1 MNKTELPA
9 ATDSLRT
16 HTNDDHHELARRLR
30 NQANLIGTV
39 AHDIRHPLFQL
50 ALTVELASAIDARK
64 LEAIHNALGS
74 ITRLVDDLDD
84 YGSLQVGQLRLVRR
98 TVHPSAIV
106 KAAVAAFAFGAAA
119 RQIEIAEKVGDALP
133 EIWADGDRL
142 QQVMSNLLTNALCL
156 TPPGG
161 RIVVTAADD
170 GDHVRFSVRDSGP
183 GIHPADL
190 PHLFERHWRAAK
202 SAYLGRGL
210 GLAIA
215 RDLVTCHGGT
225 MWADNEPDCGARI
238 SFTVPVVRR
247 PQPAC
252 EGVGPSSLQS
262 ASS

>member
-1 MNKTELPA
+1 MDKNAMPEA
-9 ATDSLRT
+9 IDGLRT
-16 HTNDDHHELARRLR
+16 NSSHDHDHDHDQLARRLR

-50 ALTVELASAIDARK
+50 ALTVELACAIDARR
-64 LEAIHNALGS
+64 LQAIRNALGS

-84 YGSLQVGQLRLVRR
+84 YGSLQVGQLRLVCR

-106 KAAVAAFAFGAAA
+106 NAATATFASDAAIRDVELAP
-119 RQIEIAEKVGDALP
+119 EVGDALP
-133 EIWADGDRL
+133 DIWADSDRL
-142 QQVMSNLLTNALCL
+142 QQVMSNLITNALCL
-156 TPPGG
+156 TRPGG
-161 RIVVTAADD
+161 RIIVSAADD
-170 GDHVRFSVRDSGP
+170 GDHVRFAVRDSGP

-190 PHLFERHWRAAK
+190 PHVFERHWRGAK

-238 SFTVPVVRR
+238 SFTVPVIRR
-247 PQPAC
+247 P
-252 EGVGPSSLQS
+252 ERLRHV
-262 ASS
+262 

>member
-1 MNKTELPA
+1 MNKTALPEA
-9 ATDSLRT
+9 NDSLRT
-16 HTNDDHHELARRLR
+16 SSSYDQDELARRLR

-50 ALTVELASAIDARK
+50 ALTVELANAIDARK
-64 LEAIHNALGS
+64 MEAIRNALGS

-106 KAAVAAFAFGAAA
+106 KAAVAAFALGAAA
-119 RQIEIAEKVGDALP
+119 RQIEMVEQVADALP
-133 EIWADGDRL
+133 EISADGDRL
-142 QQVMSNLLTNALCL
+142 QQVMSNLLTNALCI

-161 RIVVTAADD
+161 RILVTAVDD
-170 GDHVRFSVRDSGP
+170 GDHVRFAVRDSGP
-183 GIHPADL
+183 GIAPADL
-190 PHLFERHWRAAK
+190 PHLFERHWRGAK

-215 RDLVTCHGGT
+215 RDLVTCHGGA

-238 SFTVPVVRR
+238 SFTVPVGRR
-247 PQPAC
+247 P
-252 EGVGPSSLQS
+252 
-262 ASS
+262 